1 MWSVDMQMNHS
12 IPSGLNSSAI
22 YDFLDDYAMLA
33 TALGIRS
40 PLELI
45 VSIRRCTEEEARQ
58 WIIETDKVL
67 EEQEI
72 ASRAT
77 DEPEITEGT
86 FPRCPPCPSRTSF
99 LR

>member
-1 MWSVDMQMNHS
+1 MQMNHS

-45 VSIRRCTEEEARQ
+45 VAIRRCTEEEARQ
-58 WIIETDKVL
+58 WIIETDKAL

-72 ASRAT
+72 SSRSE
-77 DEPEITEGT
+77 DEAKTTEPTEGG
-86 FPRCPPCPSRTSF
+86 FPRCPPCPSRAPF